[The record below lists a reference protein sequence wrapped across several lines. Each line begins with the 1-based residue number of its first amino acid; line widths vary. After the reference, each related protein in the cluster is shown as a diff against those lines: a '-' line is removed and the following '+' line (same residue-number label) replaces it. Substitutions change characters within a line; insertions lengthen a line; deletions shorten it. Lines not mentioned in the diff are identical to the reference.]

1 MLLDK
6 LNEIFKLRNKLCF
19 ILTNG
24 VNKDIIETFTNEY
37 KINSVDI
44 GLELSNALF
53 NEDLHKQL
61 SIIALEKFNGIIED
75 NISVFMGQDTIVLYN
90 LGILFEDDLKLNLE
104 SILLEISK
112 SVLIILLWEG
122 EVSTHGLH
130 FLSKKN
136 GKLLA
141 LKKEQYLLL
150 EI

>member
-44 GLELSNALF
+44 GLELSNALSD
-53 NEDLHKQL
+53 EDLNKQISL
-61 SIIALEKFNGIIED
+61 IALEKFNGIIED
-75 NISVFMGQDTIVLYN
+75 NISVFMDQDTIVLYN

-122 EVSTHGLH
+122 EVSNHGLH
-130 FLSKKN
+130 FLSEKN
-136 GKLLA
+136 GKFLA